1 MLRSRTRSLRRTSA
15 PVVRRKP
22 RQPRAIVTIDAILI
36 SVERILDTHGPAGLT
51 TNRVAEIAGV
61 SIGSLY
67 QYYPNKQA
75 LIAAVQ
81 ERVLDELY
89 ESVDIVLTSSGERAL
104 AEIVE
109 LVARGML
116 DVYSGRRSV
125 YRWLIELR
133 SEAAYQDRFQARVD
147 QFVARV
153 ERFVASRSELAGD
166 ARAMAFVLVTAVE
179 GIANAIAARPGQVN
193 VPAIASAAIAM
204 VAKSTR

>member
-1 MLRSRTRSLRRTSA
+1 MRRSRTRSLRRTPA

-36 SVERILDTHGPAGLT
+36 AVERILDTHGPAGLT

-89 ESVDIVLTSSGERAL
+89 ESLDIVLTSSGERAL

-116 DVYSGRRSV
+116 DVYSARRSV

-133 SEAAYQDRFQARVD
+133 RCVSSWRPSRARRWRWMRGGR
-147 QFVARV
+147 ARG
-153 ERFVASRSELAGD
+153 RSSQHEHHPRD
-166 ARAMAFVLVTAVE
+166 A
-179 GIANAIAARPGQVN
+179 
-193 VPAIASAAIAM
+193 
-204 VAKSTR
+204 